1 MDYATLTD
9 NQGRKADF
17 RNVIIIMT
25 SNIGADKVGKNS
37 IGFLSEKKD
46 NSAMMEEVKRVF
58 KPEFRNR
65 LSRIVIFNDMDEQM
79 ADRIVKKKLGELKAL
94 LNRKSIEL
102 LVDESAEKLI
112 KKKGISEQYG
122 AREVERIIRNE
133 IKPLFVDSILF
144 GNLKDGGKILLSVQD
159 DKFCVDTV

>member
-1 MDYATLTD
+1 MLTPEI
-9 NQGRKADF
+9 
-17 RNVIIIMT
+17 RN
-25 SNIGADKVGKNS
+25 
-37 IGFLSEKKD
+37 
-46 NSAMMEEVKRVF
+46 
-58 KPEFRNR
+58 
-65 LSRIVIFNDMDEQM
+65 
-79 ADRIVKKKLGELKAL
+79 
-94 LNRKSIEL
+94 EL